1 MESVAASISGFLT
14 TSWAG
19 RPAISKETVMKR
31 TQSQIIK
38 AAMLSAAIVLTA
50 ATSLAT
56 AGGGRSG
63 PDGGY
68 GGSGYRD
75 SGYRE
80 YGYAGKISID
90 GYTTRIN
97 TGRPVLRQIAN
108 AFRRAGYNAWIENG
122 CVQVRA
128 GDHRPSVRWYR
139 GSYTTRI
146 NWDHGLL
153 SISAQ
158 RSHQR
163 YRPRA
168 GHDRPRHRPRRS
180 RGWGWG
186 YSH

>member
-1 MESVAASISGFLT
+1 
-14 TSWAG
+14 
-19 RPAISKETVMKR
+19 MKR
-31 TQSQIIK
+31 TQSQFIK
-38 AAMLSAAIVLTA
+38 AAILSAVVALTA

-63 PDGGY
+63 GY
-68 GGSGYRD
+68 GGAGYRD
-75 SGYRE
+75 SGNRE
-80 YGYAGKISID
+80 YGYAGKILID

-108 AFRRAGYNAWIENG
+108 AFRRAGYDAWIENG
-122 CVQVRA
+122 SIQVRA

-146 NWDHGLL
+146 NRDHGFL

-168 GHDRPRHRPRRS
+168 GHNRPRHRPRRS